1 MVGFAAWVDPVIVMH
16 VVGPKLGLKGK
27 SVTGT
32 ILGALLGICIFE
44 PVSRIEMGAGCGDR
58 YVKDASAFE
67 VLGMKRRARGRIRAV
82 IVDAEAMIVST
93 CLAELVA
100 VLLDIATERLWLAEI
115 KGCSCDVFHRS
126 QGYVIV
132 AKG

>member
-1 MVGFAAWVDPVIVMH
+1 MAGFAAWVDPVIVMH

-32 ILGALLGICIFE
+32 ILGTLLGICIFK
-44 PVSRIEMGAGCGDR
+44 PVSRIEMGAGRGDR
-58 YVKDASAFE
+58 YVKDASAFG

-82 IVDAEAMIVST
+82 IVDAEAMVVST

-100 VLLDIATERLWLAEI
+100 VLFDIATEHLWLTKV
-115 KGCSCDVFHRS
+115 KGCPRNVFYRS